1 MKSIP
6 SLGTICQA
14 TLFVSAL
21 TVPLAHAENYALP
34 PPGNDII
41 GEIGYTPAQQEDTL
55 LDVARRF
62 SLGQDEI
69 VLANPTVDRWMP
81 REGTQVLLPKMFIL
95 PNVPRTGIVLNVPE
109 MRLYYYR
116 RQSRQGPADIV
127 TYPVS
132 IGRMDWKTPRGTTS
146 VIQKQVDPAWHPP
159 ETIKKEHAADGDILP
174 DIVPPGPNNPLGKY
188 AMKLGIPGYL
198 IHGTGIDKAFGI
210 GMRVTHGCVR
220 MYPED
225 IEQLFPMVPVGAP
238 VHITNEPVK
247 LGWKGQDI
255 YIEVHPPLE
264 EDNLGYDQL
273 LSITMGLLQKKL
285 GKNNPPAIDALALKA
300 ALREPSGVPVLI
312 SKPPEIPAPEQAA
325 EETVEVQQPTN
336 NPPVAPEHNPINGQ
350 EEPTISGEPQ
360 KQHP

>member
-1 MKSIP
+1 MKSVFLCNAGRRAV
-6 SLGTICQA
+6 LG
-14 TLFVSAL
+14 LVLAL
-21 TVPLAHAENYALP
+21 GNTAAWAENYPMP
-34 PPGNDII
+34 PAGEDAI
-41 GEIGYTPAQQEDTL
+41 GEIAYTQAFQEDTL

-81 REGTQVLLPKMFIL
+81 RGGTQVLLPKLFIL
-95 PNVPRTGIVLNVPE
+95 PNVPRTGVVLNIPE
-109 MRLYYYR
+109 MRLYYFR
-116 RQSRQGPADIV
+116 SQGKKAPPTEVV

-146 VIQKQVDPAWHPP
+146 VLQKQVDPAWHPP

-174 DIVPPGPNNPLGKY
+174 DVVPPGPNNPLGKY

-198 IHGTGIDKAFGI
+198 IHGTGIDKEFGI

-225 IEQLFPMVPVGAP
+225 IAQLFPLVPVGAP

-247 LGWKGQDI
+247 IGWHAQGL

-264 EDNLGYDQL
+264 EDNMGYEQL
-273 LSITMGLLQKKL
+273 LAMAMDLLQKKFSKSSAPTL
-285 GKNNPPAIDALALKA
+285 DPQALKA
-300 ALREPSGVPVLI
+300 ALQTPSGVPVLI
-312 SKPPEIPAPEQAA
+312 SKPAQAPA
-325 EETVEVQQPTN
+325 ETEALESADDPFS
-336 NPPVAPEHNPINGQ
+336 GQ
-350 EEPTISGEPQ
+350 
-360 KQHP
+360 